1 MNIVPVIIS
10 AGMILLVATQF
21 VSVALAVLRKLL
33 WRTSAKCGP
42 DGVTII
48 KPVCGLENNL
58 RRTLRSS
65 FAIDYPQYELIFCV
79 ASPDDPAIPLVRELI
94 ASHPAADAHL
104 LIGDDKI
111 SQNPKLN
118 NIWKGWR
125 AAKYDWVVISDSN
138 VLVPPAYIDDL
149 RERWSSATS
158 VICSPP
164 VGSDAEG
171 LAAALEAAFL
181 NTYQARWQL
190 VADFLRYGYVQGKTM
205 MLSRRELEHSGGLSI
220 LASEVAEDAAA
231 TKIARRT
238 GKKVAVVREPFQ
250 QPLGRRTWSQVWSRQ
265 LRWAQLRRSSFP
277 LAYSAE
283 ILTGIL
289 PVAILYCILA
299 TMDVLAWIGLPLPIV
314 CWYSAEVALAV
325 VYRWPL
331 GLTLILAWILRDILS
346 PLLWLQG
353 WLQRG
358 FTWHGNN
365 MTSLKRSKLKRGVV
379 GSQT

>member
-1 MNIVPVIIS
+1 MNIVPIIIS
-10 AGMILLVATQF
+10 AAMILLVATQF
-21 VSVALAVLRKLL
+21 ISVALAVLRKLL
-33 WRTSAKCGP
+33 WRKSARCGR

-65 FAIDYPQYELIFCV
+65 FAIDYPRYELIFCV

-104 LIGDDKI
+104 LIGDVKM
-111 SQNPKLN
+111 SENPKLN

-125 AAKYDWVVISDSN
+125 AAKYDWVVVSDSN

-149 RERWSSATS
+149 RECWSSSIFA
-158 VICSPP
+158 VCSPP
-164 VGSDAEG
+164 VGSHAEG
-171 LAAALEAAFL
+171 PAAALEAAFL

-190 VADFLRYGYVQGKTM
+190 VADFLRYGYAQGKTM
-205 MLSRRELEHSGGLSI
+205 MLSRQELEHSGGFST

-238 GKKVAVVREPFQ
+238 GKKVAIVREPFQ
-250 QPLGRRTWSQVWSRQ
+250 QPLGHRTYSQVWNRQ

-289 PVAILYCILA
+289 PAAVLYCILA
-299 TMDVLAWIGLPLPIV
+299 TIGVLAWIGLPLLIA
-314 CWYSAEVALAV
+314 CWYTAEVALAV

-331 GLTLILAWILRDILS
+331 GFTSLFAWVLRDILS
-346 PLLWLQG
+346 PLLWFQG

-358 FTWHGNN
+358 FTWHGNS
-365 MTSLKRSKLKRGVV
+365 MTSVKRSKVKREVAGP
-379 GSQT
+379 QT